1 MSTLSLRL
9 PDSLHEKIREFA
21 KAEGI
26 SINQFIASA
35 AVEKVSAFAT
45 LDYLEVRAKRTDEPS
60 FKDAISAIPDIDAE
74 KQDRL

>member
-9 PDSLHEKIREFA
+9 PDSVHEKIKEFA

-35 AVEKVSAFAT
+35 ALEKLGAFAT
-45 LDYLEVRAKRTDEPS
+45 VDYLEKRAKRANDLKFRE
-60 FKDAISAIPDIDAE
+60 ALLAIPDVEAE
-74 KQDRL
+74 EHVV

>member
-9 PDSLHEKIREFA
+9 PDSVHEKIKEFA

-35 AVEKVSAFAT
+35 AVEKIAAFAT
-45 LDYLEVRAKRTDEPS
+45 VAYLEKRAKKSNDAE
-60 FKDAISAIPDIDAE
+60 FKDAISAMPDE
-74 KQDRL
+74 SDRL